1 MTSNNTILV
10 HQLFTPRCWGEYL
23 MNNHPSTVM
32 LKECSYQVGMHHSTK
47 PLTITSNTV
56 LSQLIL
62 PAGLNC
68 PEQSLCPASEDSY
81 NYNTLPSLTISS
93 FEPPPFLDPFFLIS

>member
-1 MTSNNTILV
+1 
-10 HQLFTPRCWGEYL
+10 
-23 MNNHPSTVM
+23 M
-32 LKECSYQVGMHHSTK
+32 LKECGYQVGMHHSTK